1 MGKSNSAPSRRA
13 FLKTGAL
20 VGVAAAL
27 HPGVLSAYPRTSVP
41 GVRFIWSGG
50 VTRDTAV
57 VKAQLDRDATVQLAL
72 SQDQNFG
79 SALFSESQTAAAANN
94 RIVRFEF
101 KGLVPDTEYFFAI
114 AEDGALDQDKPGCF
128 RTFPPVPG
136 SFSIAFSS
144 CARTGSNHEIFD
156 TIRRRKPLFFLHAGD
171 LHYENIAAND
181 RNRFRQA
188 YDAALAA
195 PRQNELYRNIPLV
208 YMWDDHDF
216 GPNNS
221 DGESP
226 SKEASRLTYQ
236 EYVPH
241 YPLVAGTG
249 NVPIYQAFSA
259 GRVRFILSDLRSMR
273 TPPNQP
279 DGPSKT
285 MMGAAQKAW
294 FKQELLDAQGK
305 YPVIVWVTTMPWIED
320 QANPN
325 IFVDDG
331 WHAYATE
338 RRELANFIKDN
349 NIQGLL
355 ALSGDAH
362 MLAIDDGSNSDYAD
376 GGGAGFP
383 VFHAA
388 PLDREARVKGGP
400 YSEGTVIASE
410 HQFGV
415 VTFEDDG
422 LSRIDVTFS
431 GRNQADQELM
441 HYERTYPA
449 WSTVAN
455 EPGTDLPARLH
466 LLETYPN
473 PFSTAAVIRYGLPTA
488 LPVRLSVYDLQGR
501 LIKRLVEAR
510 QAAGTHEVPF
520 EARGLPAGT
529 YVCRLEAGTQLLSRP
544 LTVVR

>member
-1 MGKSNSAPSRRA
+1 MGTSNTPQSRRT

-20 VGVAAAL
+20 AGVAAL
-27 HPGVLSAYPRTSVP
+27 HPGAVKAPPRSSIP
-41 GVRFIWSGG
+41 GIRFIWSGG
-50 VTRDTAV
+50 ITKDSAV
-57 VKAQLDRDATVQLAL
+57 IKAQLDQDATVQLAL
-72 SQDQNFG
+72 STSQNFAG
-79 SALFSESQTAAAANN
+79 ALFTESRTASATNN
-94 RIVRFEF
+94 RIVRFELT
-101 KGLVPDTEYFFAI
+101 GLTPDTEYFFAI
-114 AEDGALDQDKPGCF
+114 SEGNDLDQTKPGCF
-128 RTFPPVPG
+128 QTFPPIPG

-156 TIRRRKPLFFLHAGD
+156 TIRRLKPLFFLHTGD
-171 LHYENIAAND
+171 LHYENIRENSL
-181 RNRFRQA
+181 NRFRRA
-188 YDAALAA
+188 YDAVLAA

-221 DGESP
+221 DGTSP

-241 YPLVAGTG
+241 YPLPAGSG

-259 GRVRFILSDLRSMR
+259 GRVRFIISDLRSER
-273 TPPNQP
+273 TPPGEP
-279 DGPSKT
+279 DGPNKT
-285 MMGAAQKAW
+285 MMGAAQKTW

-305 YPVIVWVTTMPWIED
+305 YPVIVWLTSMPWIED
-320 QANPN
+320 AANPN

-349 NIQGLL
+349 NIQGLM

-376 GGGAGFP
+376 GGGAAFP

-388 PLDREARVKGGP
+388 PLDREVRIKGGP
-400 YSEGTVIASE
+400 FSEGTVIASE

-422 LSRIDVTFS
+422 LSRIDVVMS
-431 GRNQADQELM
+431 GRNANNQELIR
-441 HYERTYPA
+441 HEVTYPA

-455 EPGTDLPARLH
+455 EPGPETPNRVQ
-466 LLETYPN
+466 LLANYPN
-473 PFSTAAVIRYGLPTA
+473 PFCTATTLRYGLPKA
-488 LPVRLSVYDLQGR
+488 MPVRLSVFDLQGR
-501 LIKRLVEAR
+501 LVNRLVDER
-510 QAAGTHEVPF
+510 KTAGQHEVRF
-520 EARGLPAGT
+520 ETNDLPSGT
-529 YVCRLEAGTQLLSRP
+529 YVCRLEAGPQVMSRS